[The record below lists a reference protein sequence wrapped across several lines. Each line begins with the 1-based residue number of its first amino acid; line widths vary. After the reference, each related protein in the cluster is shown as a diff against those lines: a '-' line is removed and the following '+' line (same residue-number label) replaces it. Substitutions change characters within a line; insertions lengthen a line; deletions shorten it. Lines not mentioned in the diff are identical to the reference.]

1 MQNIGKYLN
10 VRNVFLGITALGSL
24 MAISCEQ
31 PKAVSEPTK
40 QAYVAEVPSPAAM
53 PYSTAAP
60 MPYSTADSIFYPS
73 PTATSASKPI
83 ATSGNLIATPV
94 SYGDLSTAR
103 KLLNDV
109 KNNYKDLGI
118 DEVLDILYKV
128 SREAYRCPNTVQ
140 IGDKIVEEIK
150 SIEEIKNQIAPQDN
164 KRVIE
169 SYLLDQYFLTGR
181 YAKYP
186 GEVRSKLPEIIYD
199 LEKTACN

>member
-1 MQNIGKYLN
+1 MQDIRKYLN

-31 PKAVSEPTK
+31 PKAVTEPTK
-40 QAYVAEVPSPAAM
+40 QAYVAEMPNATATHYSAAASM
-53 PYSTAAP
+53 PYSTA
-60 MPYSTADSIFYPS
+60 
-73 PTATSASKPI
+73 TSAPKPI
-83 ATSGNLIATPV
+83 SIPDSLIVTPI
-94 SYGDLSTAR
+94 SYGDLNLAR

-109 KNNYKDLGI
+109 KNNYKGLGM
-118 DEVLDILYKV
+118 DEVLNILYKA

-140 IGDKIVEEIK
+140 IGDKIDVEIK
-150 SIEEIKNQIAPQDN
+150 SIEEIKNRIAPQDN

-186 GEVRSKLPEIIYD
+186 GDVRSRIPEIIYD
-199 LEKTACN
+199 LEKSICN